1 MKTLVSWVP
10 GFLRIA
16 FEGGPAGRR
25 RVVLLAFATLGPIST
40 LAAAVLT
47 DGSHLPRLGVRLA
60 ILAVA
65 LTWLLLRKEPTQA
78 EWLVLWTLMIA
89 AWVAVQLA
97 VGPAY
102 NSVFAINGMAFLTL
116 VCLVFDTFI
125 IAYACALGIAGY
137 AVAAFHQHPFG
148 KALVMVVMMAVGES
162 LLAVIVH
169 GTAAYLRACLR
180 DVGVLHTRMV
190 QAADRERS
198 RISGELHDDTVQVL
212 TAIGLRMDTLINRL
226 ERGEPAGRSL
236 AAARQLRVLVGEAT
250 DRTRRLS
257 FNLYPPQ
264 LDHRGLAPA
273 LDALGDEIARDAELA
288 VYVSAPVDRYPLEV
302 ERLAYRT
309 IRELLLNAHKHADA
323 SRVLVVVAP
332 DVENDAVRCEV
343 RDDGR
348 GFDAR
353 EVAAARADFHT
364 GLDAAASRIRVCG
377 GDFEITSRPF
387 RGTTASFSI
396 PLANVPLGMSD
407 GES

>member
-10 GFLRIA
+10 GFLRTA
-16 FEGGPAGRR
+16 FEGGPASRR

-47 DGSHLPRLGVRLA
+47 DGSHLQRLGVRLA

-65 LTWLLLRKEPTQA
+65 LGWLWLRKEPARA
-78 EWLVLWTLMIA
+78 EWLALWTLMIA

-102 NSVFAINGMAFLTL
+102 NSVFAINGVAFLTL

-125 IAYACALGIAGY
+125 IAYVCALGIAGY
-137 AVAAFHQHPFG
+137 GAAAFIQHPFD
-148 KALVMVVMMAVGES
+148 KALVMVMMMAVGET

-169 GTAAYLRACLR
+169 GTAAYLRDSLR
-180 DVGVLHTRMV
+180 SVGVLHTRMV
-190 QAADRERS
+190 QAADRERA

-226 ERGEPAGRSL
+226 DRGEVERST
-236 AAARQLRVLVGEAT
+236 AAARELRVLVGEAT

-264 LDHRGLAPA
+264 LDHRGLGPA

>member
-10 GFLRIA
+10 GFLRTA
-16 FEGGPAGRR
+16 FEGGPASRR

-40 LAAAVLT
+40 LAATVLT
-47 DGSHLPRLGVRLA
+47 DGSHLQRLGVRLA

-65 LTWLLLRKEPTQA
+65 LGWLWLRKEPARA
-78 EWLVLWTLMIA
+78 EWLALWTLMIA

-102 NSVFAINGMAFLTL
+102 NSVFAINGVAFLTL

-125 IAYACALGIAGY
+125 IAYVCALGIAGY
-137 AVAAFHQHPFG
+137 GAAAFIQHPFD
-148 KALVMVVMMAVGES
+148 KALVMVMMMAVGET

-169 GTAAYLRACLR
+169 GTAAYLRDSLR
-180 DVGVLHTRMV
+180 SVGVLHTRMV
-190 QAADRERS
+190 QAADRERA

-226 ERGEPAGRSL
+226 DRGEVERST
-236 AAARQLRVLVGEAT
+236 AAARELRVLVGEAT

-264 LDHRGLAPA
+264 LDHRGLGPA

-288 VYVSAPVDRYPLEV
+288 VHVSAPVDRYPLEV

-323 SRVLVVVAP
+323 SRVLVVVQP

-396 PLANVPLGMSD
+396 PLANVPLGVSD
-407 GES
+407 RES

>member
-10 GFLRIA
+10 GFLRTA
-16 FEGGPAGRR
+16 FEGGPASRR

-47 DGSHLPRLGVRLA
+47 DGSHLQRLGVRVA
-60 ILAVA
+60 ILAVV
-65 LTWLLLRKEPTQA
+65 LGWLWLRKEPARA
-78 EWLVLWTLMIA
+78 EWLALWTLMIA

-102 NSVFAINGMAFLTL
+102 NSVFAINGVAFLTL
-116 VCLVFDTFI
+116 VCLVFDTFM
-125 IAYACALGIAGY
+125 IAYVCALGIAGY
-137 AVAAFHQHPFG
+137 GAAAFIQHPFD
-148 KALVMVVMMAVGES
+148 KALVMVVMMAVGET

-169 GTAAYLRACLR
+169 GTAAYLRDSLR
-180 DVGVLHTRMV
+180 SVGVLHTRMV
-190 QAADRERS
+190 QAADRERA

-226 ERGEPAGRSL
+226 DRGEVERST
-236 AAARQLRVLVGEAT
+236 AAARELRVLVGEAT

-264 LDHRGLAPA
+264 LDHRGLGPA
-273 LDALGDEIARDAELA
+273 LDALGDEITRDAELA
-288 VYVSAPVDRYPLEV
+288 VYVSAPVDRYPPEV

-323 SRVLVVVAP
+323 SRVLVVVQP
-332 DVENDAVRCEV
+332 DVQNDAVRCEV

-377 GDFEITSRPF
+377 GDFEIISKPF

-396 PLANVPLGMSD
+396 PLANVPLGVSD
-407 GES
+407 GQS